1 MTSSRAILRQD
12 WTGEILFAVQAHC
25 VPSEAMSPPRA
36 LALQLGQRW
45 LTLLSD
51 PNEPLLHILPGPL
64 PLAGERALVAVDWS
78 ARDPFARFLHCPLY
92 SWWLLEN
99 ELGGE
104 DGLFLAFDAE
114 NGVLVLAQRA
124 GIEVL
129 VVSHPAGRATA
140 PDRRPTL

>member
-12 WTGEILFAVQAHC
+12 WTGEILFAVQGHC

-36 LALQLGQRW
+36 LALQLGQRR

-64 PLAGERALVAVDWS
+64 PFAGERAGHGRLVGSRSFRAVS
-78 ARDPFARFLHCPLY
+78 ALSLY

-114 NGVLVLAQRA
+114 NGLLVLAQPA
-124 GIEVL
+124 GLEVL
-129 VVSHPAGRATA
+129 VVSHPAGGHHG
-140 PDRRPTL
+140 